1 MAEDNDVSRE
11 DRTHPATERRLQ
23 KARED
28 GNVPRSRDLGHAMT
42 LGAAFAGCAAAGPW
56 VAETMVSIVQ
66 GGLRISRAAAFE
78 PRRAL
83 EAGTTLAAHA
93 FAIVIPTGVV
103 LAAAGVAASV
113 ALGGL
118 VLTTKPLAPD
128 ISRISPSAGLA
139 RIFSRDGA
147 IDLLKL
153 LGLAA
158 ALIALSAWYVADR
171 LPHVV
176 SYPAMALPAAMSAS
190 TGALRDGLAWLVL
203 LLVAAATIDA
213 PLQWIRHRGRLK
225 MTLEEIKRESKE
237 SDGDPQIKARIRA
250 RQREISRSR
259 MLAAVPKADVVVT
272 NPTHYAVALRYD
284 EASMGAPRV
293 VAKGADHLAA
303 KIREAA
309 KGAGVPLLEAP
320 PLARALYKHADLD
333 RDIPVALYSA
343 VAQVLA
349 YVWQLRHF
357 VPGRGA
363 MPRAPHTIEL
373 PPGLDPQQDITNID
387 PDDDQGEVPR

>member
-28 GNVPRSRDLGHAMT
+28 GNVARSRDLGHAMT

-56 VAETMVSIVQ
+56 VVDTMTAIVAS
-66 GGLRISRAAAFE
+66 GLRISRAAAFE

-83 EAGTTLAAHA
+83 ESTAALSAHA
-93 FAIVIPTGVV
+93 FAIVIPTADM

-118 VLTTKPLAPD
+118 VLTTKPLTPYV
-128 ISRISPSAGLA
+128 SRISPSAGLA

-147 IDLLKL
+147 IDLIKL
-153 LGLAA
+153 LALAA
-158 ALIALSAWYVADR
+158 ALIALSSWFIVDR

-176 SYPAMALPAAMSAS
+176 SYPAMALPAAMGASAG
-190 TGALRDGLAWLVL
+190 TLRDGLAWLVL
-203 LLVAAATIDA
+203 LLAAAAMIDA

-237 SDGDPQIKARIRA
+237 SDGDPHIKARIRA

-284 EASMGAPRV
+284 DASMAAPRV

-309 KGAGVPLLEAP
+309 QGAGVPLLEAP

-363 MPRAPHTIEL
+363 MPRAPHSIDV
-373 PPGLDPQQDITNID
+373 PAGLDPQQDITNID
-387 PDDDQGEVPR
+387 PDDDQDEVPR

>member
-23 KARED
+23 QARED
-28 GNVPRSRDLGHAMT
+28 GNVPRSRDLGHALT

-56 VAETMVSIVQ
+56 MADTMVAIVQ
-66 GGLRISRAAAFE
+66 GGLRISRATAFE

-83 EAGTTLAAHA
+83 ESTAALATHA
-93 FAIVIPTGVV
+93 FAIVIPTGAM
-103 LAAAGVAASV
+103 LAAAGVAASL

-118 VLTTKPLAPD
+118 VLTTKPLAPK
-128 ISRISPSAGLA
+128 ISRISPSTGLA

-153 LGLAA
+153 LALAA
-158 ALIALSAWYVADR
+158 AVITLSSWYVGNL

-176 SYPAMALPAAMSAS
+176 SYPAMALPAAMGASA
-190 TGALRDGLAWLVL
+190 GALRDGLAWLVL

-213 PLQWIRHRGRLK
+213 PLQWVRHRGRLK

-237 SDGDPQIKARIRA
+237 SDGDPHIKAQIRA
-250 RQREISRSR
+250 RQREMSRSR
-259 MLAAVPKADVVVT
+259 MLAAVPKADVVIT
-272 NPTHYAVALRYD
+272 NPTHFAVALRYD
-284 EASMGAPRV
+284 EASMAAPRV

-320 PLARALYKHADLD
+320 PLARALYKHAELD

-363 MPRAPHTIEL
+363 MPHAPQSIDV
-373 PPGLDPQQDITNID
+373 PAALDPQQDITSTD
-387 PDDDQGEVPR
+387 PDDDLDEVPR